1 MQDREVEN
9 KIDEILESIKNC
21 SVVISQNDFYQTYH
35 SACAL
40 SVDVKGLWMEFG
52 VYRGTSISNFAKF
65 CPTTIYGFDSFEGL
79 PETWDDDNKKGT
91 FSLNG
96 KIPMGFLNK
105 KEGHTDPG
113 MYSREQAPT
122 LTPWP
127 KNVSLIKGWFDD
139 SLPTFL
145 KNHSEKAAFVHI
157 DSDIYSS
164 AVTILSCLEEENRFQ
179 SGTIVAFDELCDYP
193 DYREHEIKAFA
204 EFLIKTGYKYN
215 SLFYAPVEIDGQ
227 TSTYN
232 SACFEI
238 IID

>member
-1 MQDREVEN
+1 MKN
-9 KIDEILESIKNC
+9 KELEDKMDEILEATKTQSAI
-21 SVVISQNDFYQTYH
+21 ISENDFYQTYH

-52 VYRGTSISNFAKF
+52 VYRGTSISNFAKY
-65 CPTTIYGFDSFEGL
+65 CPSLIYGFDSFEGL
-79 PETWDDDNKKGT
+79 PESWDEYNKKGT

-96 KIPMGFLNK
+96 QIPMGYLNK

-113 MYSREQAPT
+113 MYSREQAPI

-127 KNVSLIKGWFDD
+127 KNVSLVKGWFDE
-139 SLPTFL
+139 SLPAFL
-145 KNHSEKAAFVHI
+145 EKNKDKAAFVHI

-164 AVTILSCLEEENRFQ
+164 AVTILSCLEENKRFQ
-179 SGTIVAFDELCDYP
+179 NGTIVAFDELCDYP

-204 EFLIKTGYKYN
+204 EFLIKTGYNYKP
-215 SLFYAPVEIDGQ
+215 LFYAPVNVNGE

-238 IID
+238 FVD